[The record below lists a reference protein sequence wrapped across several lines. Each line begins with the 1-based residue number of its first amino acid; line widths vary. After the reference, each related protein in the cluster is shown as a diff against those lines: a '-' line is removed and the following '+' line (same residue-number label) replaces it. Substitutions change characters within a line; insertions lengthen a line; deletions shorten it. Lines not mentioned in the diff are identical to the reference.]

1 MSDFLTEVEASLA
14 LFYLVLASSNH
25 NDQGPNHHLRRW
37 SSFWLCG
44 VAEDGEEGR
53 ESKVT
58 SLMLS
63 SPEFSERRRSSGGRL
78 PERVLTR
85 GLPHFSSVPLKM
97 VLADCWKINRDMHI
111 TQAPFG
117 NKGFFL
123 LPVGPSKPEALSA
136 IETLGTGRKSKNN
149 QWGIN
154 LKASKKGHLEQ
165 ELRGLA
171 LPKRWPPFMALSWG
185 ISCRIPSWCLPTW
198 SYIWSTYWGW

>member
-1 MSDFLTEVEASLA
+1 MSDFLTEVKASLA
-14 LFYLVLASSNH
+14 LFYLVLAPSNH
-25 NDQGPNHHLRRW
+25 NNQGPNHHSRRC

-63 SPEFSERRRSSGGRL
+63 SPEFSERRSSSGGRL

-97 VLADCWKINRDMHI
+97 VLADCWRINSDMHI

-136 IETLGTGRKSKNN
+136 TEALGTGRKSKNN

-154 LKASKKGHLEQ
+154 PKASKKGHLEQ
-165 ELRGLA
+165 ELRVPA

-185 ISCRIPSWCLPTW
+185 MACRIPSWSLPTW
-198 SYIWSTYWGW
+198 SYSWSTYWGW

>member
-1 MSDFLTEVEASLA
+1 MSLVGMYDFLTEVKANLA
-14 LFYLVLASSNH
+14 LVLAPSNH
-25 NDQGPNHHLRRW
+25 NNQGPNHHSRRW

-97 VLADCWKINRDMHI
+97 VLADCWRINRDMEV

-123 LPVGPSKPEALSA
+123 LPVGPSKLETLSA
-136 IETLGTGRKSKNN
+136 TEALGTGRKSKNN
-149 QWGIN
+149 QRGIN
-154 LKASKKGHLEQ
+154 PKASIR
-165 ELRGLA
+165 RG
-171 LPKRWPPFMALSWG
+171 
-185 ISCRIPSWCLPTW
+185 
-198 SYIWSTYWGW
+198 IWNMRSEGQHSRSDDHHS

>member
-1 MSDFLTEVEASLA
+1 MSNFLTEVKANLA
-14 LFYLVLASSNH
+14 LVLAPSNR
-25 NDQGPNHHLRRW
+25 NNQGPSHHSRRW

-97 VLADCWKINRDMHI
+97 VLADSWRINRDMDV
-111 TQAPFG
+111 T
-117 NKGFFL
+117 
-123 LPVGPSKPEALSA
+123 
-136 IETLGTGRKSKNN
+136 
-149 QWGIN
+149 
-154 LKASKKGHLEQ
+154 
-165 ELRGLA
+165 
-171 LPKRWPPFMALSWG
+171 
-185 ISCRIPSWCLPTW
+185 
-198 SYIWSTYWGW
+198 